1 MENEAIVATDLTKY
15 FGEGE
20 TRMIAVNA
28 VGFTAHFGE
37 MLFIVGPSGSGKT
50 TLLSMI
56 SGILRPNTGKVV
68 VKGDDI
74 WTQNN
79 DQLADFRLN
88 TIGFVFQDYHLFPR
102 LTTAENVAIPLI
114 LKQQN
119 WNESVTTAK
128 EYLEIVGLKDKG
140 EILPI
145 KLSGGEQQRVAIA
158 RAIISKPEIL
168 ILDEPTAS
176 LDGDTGRMI
185 IAFVK
190 EKILN
195 KSRCIL
201 IVTHDARINEY
212 ADRILH
218 MEDGHLT
225 ATTRGDRMKTDE
237 PKTEDKSID
246 PKLEAKADVP
256 KTEVKAVEPKLEA
269 KAGNPKSE
277 VKADAPKSETKISS
291 PKPDVR
297 NTIIFA
303 LAIIGVLAG
312 CIGAYIFGIQRKAQ
326 PPVFTPVSNPYSSGI
341 YANGIVES
349 YQPSGENINIFPEVS
364 GPVVKVL
371 VKEGQQVSAGSVL
384 FTIDDSVQKATVE
397 LAEATL
403 KVDRDQYD
411 KDLSSYNIDPKSI
424 SKNVLDTAKDTVE
437 QATAA
442 LKAANALL
450 KKYTLKAPI
459 DGVVLAVN
467 AAVGSY
473 VSSQGNYDTYTQ
485 LFNPLV
491 VMGAPQEYLAV
502 RCYVDEILIS
512 RLPSGYHIKAEMSIT
527 GTNIKV
533 PLEFVR
539 VQPYVSPKIELSNE
553 KQEQVD
559 LRVLPVIF
567 RFEKKDAPVYPGQ
580 MVDVYIGSNSAAT
593 DNNNTATN

>member
-1 MENEAIVATDLTKY
+1 MENDAIVATDLTKW

-20 TRMIAVNA
+20 TKMTAVNS
-28 VGFTAHFGE
+28 VGFVAHFGE

-68 VKGDDI
+68 VKGADI

-212 ADRILH
+212 ADRMLH
-218 MEDGHLT
+218 MEDGILT
-225 ATTRGDRMKTDE
+225 ATTKG
-237 PKTEDKSID
+237 TE
-246 PKLEAKADVP
+246 
-256 KTEVKAVEPKLEA
+256 
-269 KAGNPKSE
+269 
-277 VKADAPKSETKISS
+277 
-291 PKPDVR
+291 
-297 NTIIFA
+297 
-303 LAIIGVLAG
+303 
-312 CIGAYIFGIQRKAQ
+312 
-326 PPVFTPVSNPYSSGI
+326 
-341 YANGIVES
+341 
-349 YQPSGENINIFPEVS
+349 
-364 GPVVKVL
+364 
-371 VKEGQQVSAGSVL
+371 
-384 FTIDDSVQKATVE
+384 
-397 LAEATL
+397 
-403 KVDRDQYD
+403 
-411 KDLSSYNIDPKSI
+411 
-424 SKNVLDTAKDTVE
+424 
-437 QATAA
+437 
-442 LKAANALL
+442 
-450 KKYTLKAPI
+450 
-459 DGVVLAVN
+459 
-467 AAVGSY
+467 
-473 VSSQGNYDTYTQ
+473 
-485 LFNPLV
+485 
-491 VMGAPQEYLAV
+491 
-502 RCYVDEILIS
+502 
-512 RLPSGYHIKAEMSIT
+512 
-527 GTNIKV
+527 
-533 PLEFVR
+533 
-539 VQPYVSPKIELSNE
+539 
-553 KQEQVD
+553 
-559 LRVLPVIF
+559 
-567 RFEKKDAPVYPGQ
+567 
-580 MVDVYIGSNSAAT
+580 
-593 DNNNTATN
+593 